1 MRVGKQGAGRA
12 ISVPYGL
19 DGDPLAVA
27 TVRRI
32 FAEFCHPYAH
42 FTLSEIARALN
53 VDEVATKHGR
63 RWHASSVKYI
73 LRNAA
78 YVPEV
83 IDAEAFE
90 QAQARLEWLRPG
102 PPK

>member
-1 MRVGKQGAGRA
+1 M
-12 ISVPYGL
+12 
-19 DGDPLAVA
+19 A
-27 TVRRI
+27 TVQRI
-32 FAEFCHPYAH
+32 FAEFTHPYAH

-53 VDEVATKHGR
+53 VDEVATKQGR

-73 LRNAA
+73 LQNGA

-83 IDAEAFE
+83 ISAEIFE
-90 QAQARLEWLRPG
+90 QAAARLARLRPG